1 MKKILSIIIILG
13 IALVILTG
21 CIKKDPEIKEFKI
34 VTSFYPMYTIA
45 NKLTE
50 NIDGVVVE
58 NMANNNVGCLHDY
71 TLTTADL
78 KKIENANVF
87 VYNGLGIENFTQKIL
102 QTYQKIRII
111 DSSENINGLISDENE
126 NNAHIWLDIDKYTIQ
141 VENVKNGLIKAD
153 NEHKEK
159 YEKNAQDYLNKLN
172 ELKEKLKDLKEK
184 KCLSF
189 SESLAYLEKSMN
201 LKIKTIETDHEQN
214 GLSAETLAEA
224 IKYVKDN
231 NIKNIIIDKQ
241 TADNNAK
248 TVANETGAKVY
259 VLDSMLGG
267 GDGYIEIMEENFKI
281 VESME

>member
-102 QTYQKIRII
+102 QTYQKIKII

-126 NNAHIWLDIDKYTIQ
+126 NNAHIWLDIDKYAIQ

-184 KCLSF
+184 KCLSI
-189 SESLAYLEKSMN
+189 SESLAY
-201 LKIKTIETDHEQN
+201 
-214 GLSAETLAEA
+214 
-224 IKYVKDN
+224 
-231 NIKNIIIDKQ
+231 
-241 TADNNAK
+241 
-248 TVANETGAKVY
+248 
-259 VLDSMLGG
+259 
-267 GDGYIEIMEENFKI
+267 
-281 VESME
+281 

>member
-1 MKKILSIIIILG
+1 MKKALS
-13 IALVILTG
+13 LVILLTITLILLSG
-21 CIKKDPEIKEFKI
+21 CTNTSNEGNSFKI

-45 NKLTE
+45 SELAK
-50 NIDGVVVE
+50 NIEDVTVE
-58 NMANNNVGCLHDY
+58 NMASKNVGCLHDY

-87 VYNGLGIENFTQKIL
+87 IYNGLGIENFTEKIL
-102 QTYQKIRII
+102 LTYPNIKEINSSKNI
-111 DSSENINGLISDENE
+111 DELISDENE
-126 NNAHIWLDIDKYTIQ
+126 ENAHIWLDIDKYYVQID
-141 VENVKNGLIKAD
+141 NVKRGLIEAD

-159 YEKNAQDYLNKLN
+159 YENNAEEYIKRLNKLKN
-172 ELKEKLKDLKEK
+172 ELAKLTEK

-189 SESLAYLEKSMN
+189 SESLAYLENSMN
-201 LKIKTIETDHEQN
+201 LKIKTIETDHDQN
-214 GLSAETLAEA
+214 GLSAESLADA
-224 IKYVKDN
+224 IKYVKEN

-248 TVANETGAKVY
+248 TIANETEAKIY

-267 GDGYIEIMEENFKI
+267 GKGYIEIMEQNIKI